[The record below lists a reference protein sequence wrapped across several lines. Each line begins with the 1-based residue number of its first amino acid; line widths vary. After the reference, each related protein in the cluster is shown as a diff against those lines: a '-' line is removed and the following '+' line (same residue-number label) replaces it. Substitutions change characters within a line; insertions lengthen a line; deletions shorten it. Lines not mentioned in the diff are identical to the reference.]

1 MWLDRCSGCART
13 YARDGSLH
21 LTTGAGVTAAAP
33 FVLHELA
40 YIHEHTAHSCYS
52 SIANLFFIYW
62 CVASEAGPS

>member
-1 MWLDRCSGCART
+1 M
-13 YARDGSLH
+13 H